1 MNTFD
6 PSTHTATMDGRIVP
20 TVTQV
25 LDVTLPGAVHHA
37 GDWYMERG
45 TAVHAAAAFIARGK
59 SFSVDPQ
66 IAGQVAAC
74 RMWFAEWR
82 PDVLEVEKTMF
93 SSAYMFAGTADLVCQ
108 IDKKVVILDWK
119 ASLTEVSR
127 IQLGGYSVL
136 WPAAT
141 HGIVV
146 ALQDDGRY
154 KSTGLVK
161 LAQYRNEFLADLSN
175 YNQRKRLGLL

>member
-1 MNTFD
+1 
-6 PSTHTATMDGRIVP
+6 
-20 TVTQV
+20 
-25 LDVTLPGAVHHA
+25 
-37 GDWYMERG
+37 
-45 TAVHAAAAFIARGK
+45 
-59 SFSVDPQ
+59 
-66 IAGQVAAC
+66 
-74 RMWFAEWR
+74 MWFAEWR